1 MLKFILIYFYEIFLY
16 FIFSI
21 YIYTYVYI
29 FYILLNSAYKE
40 YEKLFVILI
49 VGLTFDHWS

>member
-1 MLKFILIYFYEIFLY
+1 MLKFILIYFYERLFL
-16 FIFSI
+16 
-21 YIYTYVYI
+21 YI